1 MLLTHQKDNH
11 LYLVFQDFEDK
22 IDDVYNAIDIFPK
35 TTPKLIKKLL
45 KDNFF
50 ENTLE
55 RQTYYINSIT
65 TYINDVSENNE
76 QYFFHLY
83 ILPKD
88 LDISTNA
95 NENKDDLVG
104 KIESLS
110 IKLFKIFSN
119 EQSHDNK
126 SIELFKHNKGD
137 SFLQLEA
144 NFYIQKL
151 EKLYGYLL
159 NYKSNHKNAIVCSDK
174 ILGIEIDNLNMLE
187 DNPLKN
193 YQFVKTPYQQELIR
207 FMYSTIKFLANYRLH
222 IFKSKYKNEYSILI
236 KLVNKI
242 HNQLLK
248 ISSHKNIIND
258 KITKE
263 SMTQYL
269 SNYKKKK
276 ELMQNRQIYKIVE
289 SIFYTQL
296 NTNVQ
301 FFASIDLTKIF
312 EKVIKKRLYI
322 YAENLFIGNEPHNI
336 LSYKK
341 NIADPNL
348 NTINYLVETD
358 TKSEV
363 KQFPDFLIKDSY
375 DDDIEIYH
383 IVDAKYKL
391 KRNILNSNDIRQI
404 LVYAILFN
412 KKHSQILENQK
423 VVKKVIIYAHKSE
436 VDLDDIDNLKLNT
449 AAIDINKDP
458 KLSYTDNVFDTV
470 INFIGIKILQQ

>member
-11 LYLVFQDFEDK
+11 LYLVFHDFEDK
-22 IDDVYNAIDIFPK
+22 IDDIYKAINIFPK

-55 RQTYYINSIT
+55 RQTYYVNSIT
-65 TYINDVSENNE
+65 TYIDEISDNNA

-88 LDISTNA
+88 LDISTND
-95 NENKDDLVG
+95 NENKDDFIL

-119 EQSHDNK
+119 ELSHENK
-126 SIELFKHNKGD
+126 SIELFKHNKGN

-151 EKLYGYLL
+151 EKMYGYIL
-159 NYKSNHKNAIVCSDK
+159 NYKSNHKNTIVCSDK
-174 ILGIEIDNLNMLE
+174 ILGIEIYDLNVLE
-187 DNPLKN
+187 NNPLKN
-193 YQFVKTPYQQELIR
+193 YQFIKTPYQQELIR
-207 FMYSTIKFLANYRLH
+207 FIYSTIKFLRAYRLH
-222 IFKSKYKNEYSILI
+222 IFKSNYKNEYSVLI
-236 KLVNKI
+236 KIVNKI
-242 HNQLLK
+242 NNQLLK
-248 ISSHKNIIND
+248 ISSHKNIIDD

-263 SMTQYL
+263 SMTQYMN
-269 SNYKKKK
+269 NYKNQK
-276 ELMQNRQIYKIVE
+276 ELIQNRQIYTIVE

-296 NTNVQ
+296 NINVQ
-301 FFASIDLTKIF
+301 FFVSIDLTKIF
-312 EKVIKKRLYI
+312 EKVIEKRLYI

-336 LSYKK
+336 LSYKEK
-341 NIADPNL
+341 TADPNL
-348 NTINYLVETD
+348 NAINYLVGTD
-358 TKSEV
+358 TKPEV
-363 KQFPDFLIKDSY
+363 KQFPDFLIKKKF
-375 DDDIEIYH
+375 DDGKEIYH
-383 IVDAKYKL
+383 IIDAKYKL

-412 KKHSQILENQK
+412 KKHSQVVENQNAI
-423 VVKKVIIYAHKSE
+423 KKIIIYANKSK
-436 VDLDDIDNLKLNT
+436 VDLKYTNNLKLDAT
-449 AAIDINKDP
+449 AIDIYKDH